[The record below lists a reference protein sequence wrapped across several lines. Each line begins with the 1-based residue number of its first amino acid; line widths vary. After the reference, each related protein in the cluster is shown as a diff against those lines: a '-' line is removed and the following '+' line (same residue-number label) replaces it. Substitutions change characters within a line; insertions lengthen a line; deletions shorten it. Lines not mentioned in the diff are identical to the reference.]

1 MMLEFN
7 LLKGNSPDWGQTL
20 QIKSSIVSLL
30 FAIKITIGG
39 IIDLMS
45 VLAYACQVTCISQL
59 CSMNREEQ
67 KTKHYVPLPSPPFPC
82 EGKQEGMKKPKGEQ
96 IISIHFNMRLLCI
109 LNNVIGKRLTS
120 LSCVNYLL
128 KLLSVSQILKYR
140 KISLPQ
146 TLKTHLFVLD

>member
-1 MMLEFN
+1 MLVHTLLLTLSFEWRKWGISWFFLCGLQRYLWCHKYCLQIFCETSCKTPHQPASLNRGVKAFLMMLEFN

-82 EGKQEGMKKPKGEQ
+82 EGK
-96 IISIHFNMRLLCI
+96 
-109 LNNVIGKRLTS
+109 
-120 LSCVNYLL
+120 
-128 KLLSVSQILKYR
+128 
-140 KISLPQ
+140 
-146 TLKTHLFVLD
+146 